1 MIWVMRLVENFEE
14 SIDDKYKNGKIYKI
28 TFDNNIY
35 IGSTYRTL
43 DERFDEHKK
52 ASRGSLFVETLKK
65 NKDNLYKYVNTPNNN
80 VELGYPLQYATLE
93 NNEENIRLLLDAFK
107 SGKNIL

>member
-1 MIWVMRLVENFEE
+1 
-14 SIDDKYKNGKIYKI
+14 
-28 TFDNNIY
+28 
-35 IGSTYRTL
+35 
-43 DERFDEHKK
+43 
-52 ASRGSLFVETLKK
+52 LKK